1 MFVAYSLESLQ
12 IFKFKKEATDKTAL
26 TSNLKIQMKCFVDEV
41 CVLEDNTFVRGKHGE
56 LFYFVSSK
64 TLKKAKD
71 ITDVRCLSA
80 CGEHK
85 ISVIRVT
92 EEGNIFL
99 EIYHNQKVLSS
110 YDISFDPENFLHNS
124 WKDDRFRLL
133 SIEARE
139 SNIDFL
145 ACLINKKVFL
155 GNIIHIFSISNQLFA
170 CIEETDGHDIVHLD
184 TVASE
189 ITSLEFISSEK
200 VLLILL
206 KSGVLKMFYQS
217 RLSKAL
223 NTKTE
228 ILKGFVKSFTTAV
241 DAFFYSNGEYFGYYK
256 LYLQIKIPSRHFCK
270 PLDLQL

>member
-1 MFVAYSLESLQ
+1 MFVAYSLDSIH
-12 IFKFKKEATDKTAL
+12 IFKFKKEENDKTAL
-26 TSNLKIQMKCFVDEV
+26 TSTLKIQMTCFVDEV
-41 CVLEDNTFVRGKHGE
+41 VVLDDNTFVRGKYGE

-80 CGEHK
+80 SGQQK

-92 EEGNIFL
+92 AEGHILL
-99 EIYHNQKVLSS
+99 EIYHNQELLNSF
-110 YDISFDPENFLHNS
+110 DISFDPDNFLHNS

-133 SIEARE
+133 SIEAKE
-139 SNIDFL
+139 SNLDFL
-145 ACLINKKVFL
+145 ACLIKKEVFPR
-155 GNIIHIFSISNQLFA
+155 NIVHLFSISNQLFA

-189 ITSLEFISSEK
+189 ITALELISSEN

-217 RLSKAL
+217 RLSNSL
-223 NTKTE
+223 DTKTE

-241 DAFFYSNGEYFGYYK
+241 DAFFYSNGECFGYYK
-256 LYLQIKIPSRHFCK
+256 LYLIKILSRHFSE